1 MILFTVLFKGACMQ
15 SERYQKGMEKLKEL
29 TVADEHSPTGHMEIG
44 DSFAN
49 VAPDLKRMVVEFAF
63 GDVYA
68 RPGLDNKQKVLCT
81 ISSLVAQGTPQIG
94 MHVVT
99 GLNVGLT
106 PDEIIGGIMHLIPY
120 VGFPRALNALKVAQ
134 SVFEEQ
140 GVAIQNTE
148 LNN

>member
-1 MILFTVLFKGACMQ
+1 MTTD
-15 SERYQKGMEKLKEL
+15 RYQKGMDKLKEL
-29 TVADEHSPTGHMEIG
+29 TVPNEHSPTGHMEIG
-44 DSFAN
+44 ESFAE

-68 RPGLDNKQKVLCT
+68 RPGLDNQQKVLCT
-81 ISSLVAQGTPQIG
+81 ISALVAQGTPQIG

-106 PDEIIGGIMHLIPY
+106 PDEIIGCIMHLIPY

-134 SVFEEQ
+134 EVFAEQ
-140 GVAIQNTE
+140 GVQISNSPE
-148 LNN
+148 